1 MFNSILEIIP
11 HGSLA
16 KTVLASGVG
25 SDAPIFDTAFTRNL
39 YSFFVVKSVTFK
51 NKGASALT
59 SPIFVHPPSYYNK

>member
-1 MFNSILEIIP
+1 MLETIP

-39 YSFFVVKSVTFK
+39 YSFFVVKSVTSK
-51 NKGASALT
+51 NKGESAFT
-59 SPIFVHPPSYYNK
+59 SPTFVHPPSYHNK